1 MHCKFLKWKLH
12 ECIKPSS
19 GRDMRD
25 MQLSFS
31 FLVLNG
37 QDLDFIKIYGFLAG
51 KVVVVVFLSVCLS
64 VCLFCSST
72 WIPLR
77 NENIYI

>member
-1 MHCKFLKWKLH
+1 MHWKFLKWKLH

-64 VCLFCSST
+64 VCFV
-72 WIPLR
+72 LR
-77 NENIYI
+77 LGFH